1 MATNG
6 FISDRDGR
14 WKLCERILHNGY
26 AGQGVST
33 GDLQNR
39 ILLRGGRGT
48 QKADPKSQAMKTAS
62 ASGFDGERD
71 VVQMTVRDFGC
82 WQNNEA

>member
-1 MATNG
+1 MSAFFPMVALVEAFAQETSKAESS
-6 FISDRDGR
+6 FAEAD
-14 WKLCERILHNGY
+14 
-26 AGQGVST
+26 AP
-33 GDLQNR
+33 
-39 ILLRGGRGT
+39 